1 MKMKVL
7 LVSLVMVALSHSV
20 MAQTCSTKLQAST
33 PTSRFM
39 VNANGTVTDKQT
51 GLMWKQCAEGLSGAD
66 CNTGTIATYTWQA
79 ALNHVADLNTTGG
92 GFATYTD
99 WRVPN
104 IKELG
109 SIIELRCSTPLFNL
123 TVFPNVAATNN
134 FWSSTV
140 RWFNQIAYL
149 GNSGLNIA
157 PQSQTY
163 SVRLVRGH

>member
-20 MAQTCSTKLQAST
+20 MAQTCNTKLQAST
-33 PTSRFM
+33 PTSRFT
-39 VNANGTVTDKQT
+39 VSANGTVTDKQT
-51 GLMWKQCAEGLSGAD
+51 GLMWKQCAEGLSGSD
-66 CNTGTIATYTWQA
+66 CGVGTATPYTWQA
-79 ALNHVADLNTTGG
+79 ALNHVADLNTIEG

-123 TVFPNVAATNN
+123 AIFPNVAATDN

-140 RWFNQIAYL
+140 RWFNQVAYL
-149 GNSGLNIA
+149 GNNGLNVA
-157 PQSQTY
+157 AQNQAY
-163 SVRLVRGH
+163 ALRLVRGQ